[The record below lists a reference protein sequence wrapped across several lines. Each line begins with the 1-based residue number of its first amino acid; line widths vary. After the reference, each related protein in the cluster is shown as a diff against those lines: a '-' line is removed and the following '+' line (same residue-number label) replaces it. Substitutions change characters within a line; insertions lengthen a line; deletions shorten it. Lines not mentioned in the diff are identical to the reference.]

1 MATRN
6 NKKLRELRDILSGLN
21 IEVISEAEAGIDIE
35 VEETGTTFEENA
47 RLKAN
52 AVMLATKMAA
62 VADDSGLEVRAL
74 GGRPGIYSARYGN
87 MDSDEERNNLL
98 LREMAGKEDRAA
110 RFVSAVCCIFPD
122 GREITV
128 RGECCGE
135 LLYEPRGAGGFGY
148 DPLFYMPEQ
157 KMSMAELD
165 SDLKNR
171 VSHRAKA
178 LNKLYK
184 ELEKLECLTVNKER
198 D

>member
-1 MATRN
+1 MKLVMATRN

-98 LREMAGKEDRAA
+98 LR
-110 RFVSAVCCIFPD
+110 
-122 GREITV
+122 
-128 RGECCGE
+128 
-135 LLYEPRGAGGFGY
+135 
-148 DPLFYMPEQ
+148 
-157 KMSMAELD
+157 
-165 SDLKNR
+165 
-171 VSHRAKA
+171 
-178 LNKLYK
+178 
-184 ELEKLECLTVNKER
+184 
-198 D
+198 